1 MSALRHVTAAR
12 RLVRSTRGG
21 AAVEFAVLS
30 PILCLVLAAAADFGG
45 LVYAR
50 FQVENA
56 VSAAANL
63 AIVGEDQVNA
73 SDGASL
79 GSQIAAFLGTQAG
92 IDTSLVLVNSGP
104 SAVFASSAVS
114 VSGTPSAADAC
125 YCPSVGEGVVWGA
138 SASCGSACAGGG
150 TAGRFVEV
158 TAERAYTPLLS
169 QYGLM
174 SDGKIVVSALVQ
186 VQ

>member
-1 MSALRHVTAAR
+1 MSALRPNNALR
-12 RLVRSTRGG
+12 RLFRSTQGG

-45 LVYAR
+45 LVYTR

-73 SDGASL
+73 SGGPAL
-79 GSQIAAFLGTQAG
+79 AGQIAAFLGTQAG
-92 IDTSLVLVNSGP
+92 IETSAVLVNSGP
-104 SAVFASSAVS
+104 LAVFASNAVAVTGASA
-114 VSGTPSAADAC
+114 AADAC
-125 YCPSVGEGVVWGA
+125 YCPSVDGGVAWGA
-138 SASCGSACAGGG
+138 SVSCGSACVGGG
-150 TAGRFVEV
+150 AAGKFVEV

-169 QYGLM
+169 QYGLLQ
-174 SDGKIVVSALVQ
+174 DGKIVVSALVQ